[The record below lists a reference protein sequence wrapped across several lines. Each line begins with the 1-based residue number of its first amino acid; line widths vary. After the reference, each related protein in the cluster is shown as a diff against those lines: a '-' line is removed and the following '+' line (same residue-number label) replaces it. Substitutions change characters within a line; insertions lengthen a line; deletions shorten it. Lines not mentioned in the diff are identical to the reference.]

1 MLHEFKRPLGVKRQT
16 PVPWG
21 DFERERC
28 FAQRPSFQ
36 GEELVDN
43 SNGRSDG
50 VRTTFGLS
58 VIKFERKLMKVG
70 VADLGYVKLAEC

>member
-1 MLHEFKRPLGVKRQT
+1 M
-16 PVPWG
+16 
-21 DFERERC
+21 
-28 FAQRPSFQ
+28 
-36 GEELVDN
+36 DN